1 MKKLVLSIFALG
13 MMAASFTSCEDA
25 PNDVIN
31 NMVYISEA
39 ASASAGEI
47 ILGKTGEVST
57 GVVTVRTGQVAEKNI
72 KVKIALDNAALTS
85 YNTRNDVEFAMIPTG
100 LSFAIPE
107 GYEIQVRPRSGLAAK
122 NGVTV
127 LNTPGTIDSD
137 YRGEVKV
144 ILINHGKDSFTVN
157 NGDRIAQLIVAPVT
171 QGIFEKAEELDSTER
186 GEGGFGSTG
195 VNA

>member
-1 MKKLVLSIFALG
+1 MNKV
-13 MMAASFTSCEDA
+13 
-25 PNDVIN
+25 
-31 NMVYISEA
+31 
-39 ASASAGEI
+39 
-47 ILGKTGEVST
+47 
-57 GVVTVRTGQVAEKNI
+57 NI
-72 KVKIALDNAALTS
+72 KFVAQEGAIIPEYKTSGAAGA
-85 YNTRNDVEFAMIPTG
+85 DVCAFLSEPVVIKSGEFAMIPTG

-171 QGIFEKAEELDSTER
+171 QGVFEKTDELDSTER